1 MVITYK
7 AIVNSLPRT
16 STTFLHITVKIP
28 KLTKKSKF
36 PVPWGSNGR
45 FKIQIHFVIPKFAT
59 TPTQRNSIPTVYR
72 QNKYNKP
79 SHCPISNPGICISHK
94 GTNFQETV
102 TIKAQH
108 GNFFTLYGAKAQE
121 VITTIS
127 SDKKKYKK

>member
-7 AIVNSLPRT
+7 AIVNSLRRT
-16 STTFLHITVKIP
+16 STAFLHITVKIP

-72 QNKYNKP
+72 QNIYNKQ
-79 SHCPISNPGICISHK
+79 SHCPISNPR
-94 GTNFQETV
+94 V
-102 TIKAQH
+102 YVYLIKAPTFKKQSLSKH
-108 GNFFTLYGAKAQE
+108 NMEIFSLYMELKH
-121 VITTIS
+121 
-127 SDKKKYKK
+127 KKL